1 MSAIS
6 EKIGYSHIRCSRIV
20 YIGYQEVNE
29 WALDVHPNMYYLIGL
44 SGLTNAPS
52 GVGQIIR
59 WKSQPKIRLQNC
71 LVTDLPT
78 ASHTSYASDSMVL
91 VFQISKRYPGL
102 ADSCTDIICHNII
115 RINTTSNVHKSPKF
129 ACPFWNCKRR
139 VERQYVKE
147 HYLTGTYDSFN
158 YVLCELQLKTP
169 VDMNC
174 FKFCRAVAN
183 LKQRK
188 PFNCGQKWNPA
199 SQANFSKPL
208 GSHCMVT
215 VKAPMQLVGQVGI
228 TAHCFICA
236 FAFSMNQYTPAA
248 QRTRNPLKQLPAK
261 YHKLPWSR
269 ERQRALDSVKSDQ
282 RSNLLLTFYFAL
294 LEVVLASD
302 VLTHVIGEE
311 YGPKIDYRST
321 AIPGHVDAS
330 LLTDTALGVRF
341 VDQQSINARKSAHHE
356 MADSGGFESFC
367 LHIERHLTRKNVT
380 KRCTTQTGV
389 SDTATELVVRLIYHP
404 QSSKMEAKSSVSA
417 IWSICLSGNR
427 GLSQATGKNSLCLDT
442 IARVDRCRRV
452 RKERL
457 QSMRVSRSKSCSGLV
472 TCCTCRI
479 IVSRRVLS
487 SVFNANGPTLDLKE
501 GYEDYDKFEYL
512 NCPSVFFAY
521 RSADT
526 SSFDG
531 LIESAEIG
539 RGYCLHRKPSRS
551 YGLSKSTSEMVQW
564 LEREF
569 TDRKQTDERSKNS
582 FYWEESNVQLNGAQ
596 EDWKAFK
603 LHCMGLRESVWTA
616 WECKKNNETIN
627 SSTFAS
633 LLIAVKELNRRTQFR
648 IRKARDRTAE
658 QKLGV
663 DKLHLNLQNFL
674 YEVAHL
680 EDEIK
685 TCLEFKSQHERLNL
699 IPVEEFC
706 QATGRSVPTA
716 STHEGTLERLYWEN
730 EQRKKLAADCNSLQE
745 AVQTTEREIQQKRDY
760 LASFGPKLKEVSEST
775 ISTQEAMN
783 LPFTKEERQY
793 KLAHLLPSALY
804 ILYAHLKSY
813 ISITDHVTQI
823 AVEIEGDAQLAKAIN
838 QTAGN
843 QSTPSGLGTAV
854 PDAEDSDADLDAPTE
869 KKRKTGRHK
878 GKLQDTSDRPATS
891 NKMATHP
898 LSVVVRL
905 VHECGAAASKPRF
918 EIQLTFFWVLSVK
931 LVAVRL
937 HLTALSDQSP
947 SSTSGRDLLCSEQ
960 LLCNL
965 DWTATSTMKGSR
977 RGSDWPLLP
986 ADYQWDACQSI
997 GRPFLWAQEL
1007 CGSHCLLESNPTV
1020 PPQDS
1025 TSSTASII
1033 DSDVTQ
1039 SQYPTEPLPRYG
1051 RVDTWLNALKRR
1063 LNDRILLTQE
1073 DDPVI
1078 ESRATEDY
1086 IGSTLSGNFQVAKS
1100 FGAQVRSR
1108 SSSSQKDFM
1117 VPTGKINA
1125 CQLGDHVRTNTFMDV
1140 NSTVRYQASFRFAAI
1155 ATFLTCEPYES
1166 LLCTECASVWVA
1178 LPPEYPQTPPL
1189 LVVEHISM
1197 GSKSTGKSAGAA
1209 LSDLVYMDLES
1220 ELNCYWHEFFVNR
1233 GSEAT
1238 EVNPHEPPRSNIL
1251 SCQLARCA
1259 SCLEALWK
1267 GSPVTSRSGDHTL
1280 MVAGHYVK

>member
-1 MSAIS
+1 MA
-6 EKIGYSHIRCSRIV
+6 
-20 YIGYQEVNE
+20 VN
-29 WALDVHPNMYYLIGL
+29 
-44 SGLTNAPS
+44 
-52 GVGQIIR
+52 
-59 WKSQPKIRLQNC
+59 
-71 LVTDLPT
+71 
-78 ASHTSYASDSMVL
+78 
-91 VFQISKRYPGL
+91 
-102 ADSCTDIICHNII
+102 
-115 RINTTSNVHKSPKF
+115 
-129 ACPFWNCKRR
+129 
-139 VERQYVKE
+139 
-147 HYLTGTYDSFN
+147 
-158 YVLCELQLKTP
+158 
-169 VDMNC
+169 
-174 FKFCRAVAN
+174 
-183 LKQRK
+183 
-188 PFNCGQKWNPA
+188 
-199 SQANFSKPL
+199 
-208 GSHCMVT
+208 
-215 VKAPMQLVGQVGI
+215 
-228 TAHCFICA
+228 
-236 FAFSMNQYTPAA
+236 
-248 QRTRNPLKQLPAK
+248 
-261 YHKLPWSR
+261 
-269 ERQRALDSVKSDQ
+269 
-282 RSNLLLTFYFAL
+282 
-294 LEVVLASD
+294 
-302 VLTHVIGEE
+302 GE
-311 YGPKIDYRST
+311 
-321 AIPGHVDAS
+321 
-330 LLTDTALGVRF
+330 
-341 VDQQSINARKSAHHE
+341 
-356 MADSGGFESFC
+356 
-367 LHIERHLTRKNVT
+367 
-380 KRCTTQTGV
+380 
-389 SDTATELVVRLIYHP
+389 
-404 QSSKMEAKSSVSA
+404 
-417 IWSICLSGNR
+417 
-427 GLSQATGKNSLCLDT
+427 
-442 IARVDRCRRV
+442 
-452 RKERL
+452 
-457 QSMRVSRSKSCSGLV
+457 
-472 TCCTCRI
+472 
-479 IVSRRVLS
+479 
-487 SVFNANGPTLDLKE
+487 
-501 GYEDYDKFEYL
+501 
-512 NCPSVFFAY
+512 
-521 RSADT
+521 
-526 SSFDG
+526 
-531 LIESAEIG
+531 
-539 RGYCLHRKPSRS
+539 
-551 YGLSKSTSEMVQW
+551 
-564 LEREF
+564 
-569 TDRKQTDERSKNS
+569 QTDERSKNS

-706 QATGRSVPTA
+706 QATGRSVATA

-760 LASFGPKLKEVSEST
+760 LASFGPKLKELSEST

-1025 TSSTASII
+1025 TSSTASLI

-1073 DDPVI
+1073 LAHI
-1078 ESRATEDY
+1078 ESEHPLLSTAQQALLPPPTAARGSTARLTNWRRATFTDLQ
-1086 IGSTLSGNFQVAKS
+1086 TVPR
-1100 FGAQVRSR
+1100 AQVPISLNLIQPTDAIFQCDFQQGD
-1108 SSSSQKDFM
+1108 SQ
-1117 VPTGKINA
+1117 
-1125 CQLGDHVRTNTFMDV
+1125 
-1140 NSTVRYQASFRFAAI
+1140 
-1155 ATFLTCEPYES
+1155 
-1166 LLCTECASVWVA
+1166 CASVWVA

-1280 MVAGHYVK
+1280 MVAGHYVKYPTRGPPLQYLPSLGVHIHR